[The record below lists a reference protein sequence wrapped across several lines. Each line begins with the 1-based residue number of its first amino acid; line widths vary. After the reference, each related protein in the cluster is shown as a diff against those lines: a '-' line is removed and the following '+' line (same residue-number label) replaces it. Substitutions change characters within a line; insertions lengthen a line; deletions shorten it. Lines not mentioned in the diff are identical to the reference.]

1 MNLDEIAVG
10 RVLIVGIGN
19 RQRGDDGVGP
29 VLIDKLSSAGF
40 TNILDVGT
48 VPENYTKFIIQYCPD
63 TIILADALSFGGRPG
78 DWKIFTPD
86 ECNEYGFSTHN
97 ASLSLFASYIQQN
110 IPARIFILGIQ
121 PATTEFQ
128 AGLSP
133 ELEQTVCQLVDEL
146 TLYPYQLLWRI

>member
-10 RVLIVGIGN
+10 RVLIIGAGN
-19 RQRGDDGVGP
+19 RQRRDDGIGP

-48 VPENYTKFIIQYCPD
+48 VPENYTKFIIQYLPD
-63 TIILADALSFGGRPG
+63 TIILVDALSFGGQPG

-86 ECNEYGFSTHN
+86 ECDEYGFSTHN

-133 ELEQTVCQLVDEL
+133 ELEQTVYKLVS
-146 TLYPYQLLWRI
+146 TLSLLLY

>member
-29 VLIDKLSSAGF
+29 VFIDKLSSAGF

-48 VPENYTKFIIQYCPD
+48 VPENYTKYIIQYRPD
-63 TIILADALSFGGRPG
+63 TIILVDALSFGGKPG
-78 DWKIFTPD
+78 SWKIFTPE
-86 ECNEYGFSTHN
+86 ECDEYGFSTHN
-97 ASLSLFASYIQQN
+97 ASINLFASYIRQY
-110 IPARIFILGIQ
+110 IPAKIFLLGIQ
-121 PATTEFQ
+121 PATIEFK

-133 ELEQTVCQLVDEL
+133 ELEQSVCRLVNEKSL
-146 TLYPYQLLWRI
+146 CPS